1 MVSPT
6 MIPARSGRLRSVI
19 QPLRRAEQ
27 PAWATLATGALVV
40 ALAVVLIVLPPLLG
54 AALVGGAAL
63 ATVVLIRPL
72 WGFYLLLLSI
82 PVQDIGAKGELT
94 LTNTLF
100 GLTLLSWLLYRATNP
115 RRWLPRSA
123 VGPVFCVFVAG
134 LALSMVVARELG
146 PAFAALFQWVKSL
159 FVYFLALDLI
169 RTRRQTL
176 GALAALIVAAA
187 AEGAIGLVQY
197 GTGAGPASF
206 AIGADFSRAYGTFG
220 KPNSYAGYL
229 EMVLPLGIVLTIW
242 AWQQF
247 GWRGGAALRL
257 AGRLRATTW
266 LRFVPFA
273 VLGATAIIGGAI
285 LASYS
290 RGAWLGMASALAV
303 MIWLAGPRSRGIAI
317 AAALAG
323 GILAL
328 LGGIAALPQD
338 VRDRIGS
345 IFSNAG
351 SPDVRT
357 AYITAQNFAVVER
370 EAHWVAGINMFLSN
384 RFLGV
389 GLGNFN
395 VRFTDFDVSPTF
407 LVSEGHAH
415 NYYIHVAAEAGL
427 VGLCTYLLLLLVIVV
442 TALQA
447 LRSTTGRDP
456 LARALIIATLGTVT
470 AVAIHNIFEDLHVLS
485 MGIQLSTIWAL
496 PTIAAQSGWSPADP
510 ARATTRR
517 FWS

>member
-1 MVSPT
+1 M
-6 MIPARSGRLRSVI
+6 VI
-19 QPLRRAEQ
+19 QPLRHAGL
-27 PAWATLATGALVV
+27 PVWTTLVIGGVV
-40 ALAVVLIVLPPLLG
+40 VILAAALIVLPPLLG

-63 ATVVLIRPL
+63 VTVVLIRPL

-82 PVQDIGAKGELT
+82 PVQDIGARGELT
-94 LTNTLF
+94 LTNALF

-115 RRWLPRSA
+115 HRRLPRSA

-159 FVYFLALDLI
+159 LVYFLALDLI

-176 GALAALIVAAA
+176 GALAALLVAAA
-187 AEGAIGLVQY
+187 AEGMLGLVQY
-197 GTGAGPASF
+197 ATGAGPSSF
-206 AIGADFSRAYGTFG
+206 AIGAEFSRAYGTFG

-229 EMVLPLGIVLTIW
+229 EMILPLGIVLTIW
-242 AWQQF
+242 AWKRF
-247 GWRGGAALRL
+247 GRRGFAERL
-257 AGRLRATTW
+257 QTNTW
-266 LRFVPFA
+266 LRFIPFA
-273 VLGATAIIGGAI
+273 LLGATAIIGGAI

-290 RGAWLGMASALAV
+290 RGAWLGTASAFAV

-317 AAALAG
+317 AATLAG
-323 GILAL
+323 GALAL

-338 VRDRIGS
+338 VRDRVGS

-395 VRFTDFDVSPTF
+395 VRFTEFDVSPTF

-415 NYYIHVAAEAGL
+415 NYYIHVAAESGL
-427 VGLCTYLLLLLVIVV
+427 VGLCTYLLLLLVIGV

-447 LRSTTGRDP
+447 LRLTAGRDP
-456 LARALIIATLGTVT
+456 LARALVIAALGTVT

-496 PTIAAQSGWSPADP
+496 PTIVAQPDWRPANP
-510 ARATTRR
+510 TGATTRR

>member
-1 MVSPT
+1 M
-6 MIPARSGRLRSVI
+6 VI
-19 QPLRRAEQ
+19 QPLRRSGQ
-27 PAWATLATGALVV
+27 PAWAALALGALVV
-40 ALAVVLIVLPPLLG
+40 ALAAVLIVLPPLFG

-63 ATVVLIRPL
+63 ATIVLIRPL

-94 LTNTLF
+94 LTNALF

-115 RRWLPRSA
+115 RRRLPRSA

-159 FVYFLALDLI
+159 VVYFLALDLV

-187 AEGAIGLVQY
+187 AESAIGLVQY

-242 AWQQF
+242 TWKQF
-247 GWRGGAALRL
+247 GRRGLATAPFRADTLLTTAPRFIERL
-257 AGRLRATTW
+257 QTNTW
-266 LRFVPFA
+266 LRSIPFA

-285 LASYS
+285 LASFS
-290 RGAWLGMASALAV
+290 RGAWLGTASALAV
-303 MIWLAGPRSRGIAI
+303 MIWLAGPRSRGIAS

-323 GILAL
+323 GVLAL
-328 LGGIAALPQD
+328 LGGIAVLPQN

-415 NYYIHVAAEAGL
+415 NYYIHVAAESGL

-456 LARALIIATLGTVT
+456 LARALVIAALGTVT

-496 PTIAAQSGWSPADP
+496 PTIVAQPVWSPAGP